1 MQKIFRDFQAGQ
13 TLYILIKDDKLK
25 YEESSAVSVSPA
37 RTDVQQNNQA
47 YPNPM
52 QNLRQVR
59 DITYTI
65 GDQTFTDIADVN
77 SSLFSTSK
85 PGAPT
90 LVSTEKEFVINELKE
105 TLKQSEKLIKDIDKH
120 KKRIKECKTLIAEID
135 TEYNEKVQTENRLS
149 KLEESS
155 IKTNELLQQLL
166 EKINKNK
173 LF

>member
-1 MQKIFRDFQAGQ
+1 
-13 TLYILIKDDKLK
+13 
-25 YEESSAVSVSPA
+25 
-37 RTDVQQNNQA
+37 
-47 YPNPM
+47 M

-65 GDQTFTDIADVN
+65 GDQTFTDVADVN

-90 LVSTEKEFVINELKE
+90 LVSTEKEFIINELKE
-105 TLKQSEKLIKDIDKH
+105 TLKQSEKFIKDIDKY
-120 KKRIKECKTLIAEID
+120 KRRIKECKTLIAEID